1 MKSRHG
7 QFTLSSGLYNELAT
21 FNKSPE
27 FRGFQHFTIMLS
39 SYILKLTTLLTL
51 VLFISLGHGATANKK
66 VANFKLKVSRLFY
79 SVCTQVF
86 AKTLRA
92 QKPLA
97 LAQVASEIWSNELG
111 LE

>member
-21 FNKSPE
+21 FNKSPK
-27 FRGFQHFTIMLS
+27 FRGFQHFTTMLS
-39 SYILKLTTLLTL
+39 SYILKLATLLTL
-51 VLFISLGHGATANKK
+51 VLFISLVHGATANKK
-66 VANFKLKVSRLFY
+66 VVNFKLASGLFY
-79 SVCTQVF
+79 SVRTQVHT
-86 AKTLRA
+86 KTLRT

-97 LAQVASEIWSNELG
+97 LAQVAWEIWSNELG

>member
-27 FRGFQHFTIMLS
+27 FRDLQHFTIMLS

-51 VLFISLGHGATANKK
+51 VLFISLAHGATANKK
-66 VANFKLKVSRLFY
+66 VANFKLKASGLFY
-79 SVCTQVF
+79 SVRTQVF
-86 AKTLRA
+86 TKTIHS

-97 LAQVASEIWSNELG
+97 LAQVALEIWSNELG
-111 LE
+111 PE